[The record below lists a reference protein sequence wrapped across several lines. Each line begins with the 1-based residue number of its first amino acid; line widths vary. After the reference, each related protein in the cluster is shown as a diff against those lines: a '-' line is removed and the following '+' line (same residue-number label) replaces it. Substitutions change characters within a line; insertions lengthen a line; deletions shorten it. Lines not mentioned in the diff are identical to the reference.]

1 MTWPGGASVRNPKT
15 HCRRY
20 VSPIESRTSP
30 FYEIPF
36 YLIDGALFVWPFHPF
51 HPFFILL
58 LFRIHLFDTASK
70 MASSDVDESKELR
83 LVNNVELKIAL
94 ADTDE
99 KLQRLL
105 DLYLPPLILKLASPH
120 ALVRNKVGFAF
131 LPVRCLG

>member
-1 MTWPGGASVRNPKT
+1 LAGKARKYVIKT

-20 VSPIESRTSP
+20 VSPIESRTLS

-36 YLIDGALFVWPFHPF
+36 YLVDGDRFVWPFRPF

-58 LFRIHLFDTASK
+58 LFRIHLFDTALK

-105 DLYLPPLILKLASPH
+105 GLYLPPLVLKLASPH
-120 ALVRNKVGFAF
+120 GSVRNKVGFAF